1 MGGDTINNNNTL
13 PQRHTCLLS
22 ITDHLSTNSTTNTNN
37 SKNTSISPRGN
48 SRYNNINSNIMEGR
62 DPGPSPH
69 SQEQA
74 AKVDT
79 TEKRQSACPA
89 SNSAAPEQK
98 QVTKV
103 ESVKQ
108 AAEEQE
114 EDVDPKLRDFTLII
128 SKLLFQLSQL

>member
-1 MGGDTINNNNTL
+1 MS
-13 PQRHTCLLS
+13 QSHTCMARPLS

-37 SKNTSISPRGN
+37 SKSTSISPRGN
-48 SRYNNINSNIMEGR
+48 NSNNNINSSSIMEVR
-62 DPGPSPH
+62 DTQRL
-69 SQEQA
+69 SQDPVPTARSRQPRW
-74 AKVDT
+74 T
-79 TEKRQSACPA
+79 PQRRGRQSYGPA
-89 SNSAAPEQK
+89 PSSAAPEQK